1 MVHKQEDLNPFINFN
16 KPSDSHIN
24 YKGHIPLQDSS
35 VSLSDL
41 DRKVIVLFLQDTE
54 RVFGRT
60 WAETAQKV
68 WFFILSSFLFPFQL
82 GHMRI
87 LQALKVKVAL
97 LRSEAVNVLWFRK
110 P

>member
-24 YKGHIPLQDSS
+24 YKGHIPLKDSS
-35 VSLSDL
+35 VSVSDL
-41 DRKVIVLFLQDTE
+41 NRKVIVLFLQDTE

-68 WFFILSSFLFPFQL
+68 CFFLY
-82 GHMRI
+82 
-87 LQALKVKVAL
+87 
-97 LRSEAVNVLWFRK
+97 
-110 P
+110 